1 MILTRLLQVQI
12 VLLDTY
18 SYLDN
23 VDYPVE
29 QVLHRMEFYRH
40 SMIAALQCLGIDSS
54 NIEFVQ
60 ESSYETP
67 KFTKDLWRLCTMV
80 PAQAVKDSWDRAVHP
95 EMVSPLMCPLL
106 QLLAEEYLDADFQFG
121 GEDQVG
127 LISSPLE
134 PMVILT
140 CHLSGLDFRSDRA
153 ICSKNGTPP
162 TRTHDEPHAAQSDWQ
177 EDVGHAC

>member
-1 MILTRLLQVQI
+1 MEDWVNLRSVTLTHLLQVQI

-23 VDYPVE
+23 VDYPME

-40 SMIAALQCLGIDSS
+40 SVTAALQRLGIDPSD
-54 NIEFVQ
+54 IEFVQ
-60 ESSYETP
+60 ESSYESP

-80 PAQAVKDSWDRAVHP
+80 PAQTVKDSWDRAVHP

-121 GEDQVG
+121 GEDQASFTNVSHEPEST
-127 LISSPLE
+127 LTDHLFRPQSS
-134 PMVILT
+134 I
-140 CHLSGLDFRSDRA
+140 
-153 ICSKNGTPP
+153 
-162 TRTHDEPHAAQSDWQ
+162 
-177 EDVGHAC
+177 

>member
-1 MILTRLLQVQI
+1 MQI

-29 QVLHRMEFYRH
+29 QVLHRMEFYRY
-40 SMIAALQCLGIDSS
+40 SITAALKCLGIDPS

-80 PAQAVKDSWDRAVHP
+80 PAQAVRDSWDRAVHP

-121 GEDQVG
+121 GEDQASFT
-127 LISSPLE
+127 SSPHESGIVLTYNFIRARSSISLSTSPRRWGIALE
-134 PMVILT
+134 DT
-140 CHLSGLDFRSDRA
+140 
-153 ICSKNGTPP
+153 
-162 TRTHDEPHAAQSDWQ
+162 
-177 EDVGHAC
+177 